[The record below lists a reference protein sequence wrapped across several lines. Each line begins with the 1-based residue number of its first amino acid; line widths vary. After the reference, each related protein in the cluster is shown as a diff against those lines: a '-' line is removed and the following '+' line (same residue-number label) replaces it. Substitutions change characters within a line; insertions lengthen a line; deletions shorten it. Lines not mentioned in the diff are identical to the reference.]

1 MLTFNFQETC
11 SSPVLSFFGLL
22 YLIIAIRSDT
32 DTTLQNLKRYLVNH
46 SIATPTNTLR
56 SISSVTSWTRST
68 RVSTDIGWRGKI
80 SARYTCVTRLTIE
93 LAGVNFAITESS
105 RVSSLT
111 CASHVNKFDV
121 WVGRI
126 TLFWLHTQS
135 TVLAGTHFN
144 SWTPCRARS
153 LFISS
158 NEWQIK
164 LKGKLRKP

>member
-1 MLTFNFQETC
+1 ML
-11 SSPVLSFFGLL
+11 LSCFVIFCFIFLEL
-22 YLIIAIRSDT
+22 IIPIIAIRSDT
-32 DTTLQNLKRYLVNH
+32 DSTLQNLKRYLVHH

-80 SARYTCVTRLTIE
+80 SARYACVTRLTIK

-111 CASHVNKFDV
+111 CASHVNKLDV
-121 WVGRI
+121 WVSRI
-126 TLFWLHTQS
+126 TVFWLHTQS
-135 TVLAGTHFN
+135 TVFASAHFN

-153 LFISS
+153 FFINS